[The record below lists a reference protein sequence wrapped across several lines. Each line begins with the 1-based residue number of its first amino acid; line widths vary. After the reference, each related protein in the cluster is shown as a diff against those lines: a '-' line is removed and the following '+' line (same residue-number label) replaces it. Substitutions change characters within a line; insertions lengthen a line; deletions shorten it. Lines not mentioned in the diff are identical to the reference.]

1 MTGLSDE
8 DNEKVK
14 KLMEDKFMQQI
25 KNSYLSHSQTVE
37 NMSDEE
43 YRLAGYVEKLDRFL
57 NKVSNGNVTVDDLE
71 ITSGTG
77 ASSSNFISGLP
88 ENIADL
94 VNHADAVSKYYDYKQ
109 MIYDVLAYKK
119 ENGTIPRYQIQMD
132 VGGNE
137 NK

>member
-1 MTGLSDE
+1 VDLSLL
-8 DNEKVK
+8 N
-14 KLMEDKFMQQI
+14 I
-25 KNSYLSHSQTVE
+25 GTNKNNRFIGSLS
-37 NMSDEE
+37 NDRDEE
-43 YRLAGYVEKLDRFL
+43 YRLAGYVEELDRFL